1 MEAGSAGERRHGG
14 VRRPWQTHGIG
25 RGGFGRLC
33 GGSVEA
39 PQGTLTETRRCED
52 KIGDSA
58 LSTVHRPPTADAAH
72 SVFPCFC
79 TLLQRSGLLHPSLH
93 TLTHNS
99 STIRAPQASGCPPR
113 VPDPLSPACDPHS
126 PYRQPSP
133 PTSLLHDG
141 HELSPLLEWCPY
153 LRML

>member
-14 VRRPWQTHGIG
+14 VRRPWQTHGSEEED
-25 RGGFGRLC
+25 L
-33 GGSVEA
+33 GGSAGVA
-39 PQGTLTETRRCED
+39 WKRRKGILTETRRCED

-58 LSTVHRPPTADAAH
+58 QSTVHRPPTADAAH

-113 VPDPLSPACDPHS
+113 VPDPLSPACDLHS
-126 PYRQPSP
+126 PYRQRSP
-133 PTSLLHDG
+133 PSLLHHG
-141 HELSPLLEWCPY
+141 HELSPLLEWCTY